1 MKEEI
6 IQILKEIT
14 EYDKLEQNTNIDLLE
29 NDIIDSLSF
38 IELITALEDKFDIE
52 IQPTQVPSH
61 TWRSIDSIVELVE
74 KLIEE

>member
-6 IQILKEIT
+6 IQIIKDIT
-14 EYDKLEQNTNIDLLE
+14 EYDKLEQNIDIDLLE

-52 IQPTQVPSH
+52 IQPTQIPSY
-61 TWRSIDSIVELVE
+61 TWRSVDCIVELV
-74 KLIEE
+74 KSLIEE